1 MVKILIVDDSIFA
14 RKRLTK
20 IFESAGH
27 EIVGAAGDG
36 EQALSMFK
44 SLNPE
49 LVTLDYLM
57 SNRSGQDVLTEII
70 QLDPGAKVIM
80 ISGATNEGVEQR
92 ALQAGAKAFFKKFH
106 GTRDILSV
114 IDRVMDAD

>member
-1 MVKILIVDDSIFA
+1 MAKILIVDDSIFA
-14 RKRLTK
+14 RERLK
-20 IFESAGH
+20 QIFESAGH

-57 SNRSGQDVLTEII
+57 SNKSGQDVLKEII
-70 QLDPGAKVIM
+70 QLDPAAKVIM
-80 ISGATNEGVEQR
+80 ISGASNEDVGQR
-92 ALQAGAKAFFKKFH
+92 ALAAGAKAFFEKFH
-106 GTRDILSV
+106 GTRNILNV
-114 IDRVMDAD
+114 IDQVMEAD